1 MSKSYSYSPTWRLIS
16 VIVLR
21 PLLTLL
27 IRNKWAGLKNI
38 PRTGGVIIAP
48 NHLSYADWGTDALFV
63 YKSGRYPTFLIKSSA
78 FEVKGIG
85 PFLHKAGQLPVYRG
99 RADAG
104 LVLRE
109 AEKALE
115 AGAAVIIYPEATA
128 TRDPDLWPMVAKTG
142 VARLALATGAPVIP
156 VAHWGTQDILPYG
169 SKKVRLFPRK
179 TVRTV
184 AGPPVDLSQWAGQK
198 TSAKALRAA
207 TEAVMAEV
215 TALVAQLRGAEPPA
229 VAYDP
234 SLASRTIGGDSA
246 PAPSSATTEQTTSTM
261 SPKAAGGPGGSS
273 PQSDEPSKQTTST
286 MSPKAAGGPGGSS
299 PQSEP

>member
-27 IRNKWAGLKNI
+27 IRNKLAGRENI

-48 NHLSYADWGTDALFV
+48 NHLSYADWGTDSFFI
-63 YKSGRYPTFLIKSSA
+63 YKSGRYPTYLIKSSA

-85 PFLHKAGQLPVYRG
+85 PFLRKAGQLPVYRD
-99 RADAG
+99 RADAA
-104 LVLRE
+104 LVLKE
-109 AEKALE
+109 AEQALA
-115 AGAAVIIYPEATA
+115 AGAAVVIYAESTA

-198 TSAKALRAA
+198 TSARALRAA
-207 TEAVMAEV
+207 TSAIMAEV
-215 TALVAQLRGAEPPA
+215 TTLVAQLRGEEPPA
-229 VAYDP
+229 VPYDP
-234 SLASRTIGGDSA
+234 SLSSRTVDGASTPPQLSPDGE
-246 PAPSSATTEQTTSTM
+246 PTTGNPER
-261 SPKAAGGPGGSS
+261 
-273 PQSDEPSKQTTST
+273 EPSGESST
-286 MSPKAAGGPGGSS
+286 
-299 PQSEP
+299 